1 MYIICKGPKLDAY
14 IFQLHPKLYTI
25 NFHNVTLSLISR
37 NPRERMFI
45 VQISFLIVT
54 FLSLTSQNL
63 WLCKPPKNSTHTLAL
78 CHVSKCGVSS
88 SSSSFMPLVECWC
101 MRPPHYP
108 GRPSGVDHTSVG
120 DGRTNSNC
128 PHISFVLFHNVT
140 CYTNSILSHIHV
152 NTTKLP
158 TITCTLVATGV
169 IIQSLK
175 CICHYS
181 STFSSENIFALWH
194 LA

>member
-1 MYIICKGPKLDAY
+1 MYTICKGPKLDAY

-120 DGRTNSNC
+120 DGRTNQIVLTSPLC
-128 PHISFVLFHNVT
+128 YSIMSHAILILYYHISMLT
-140 CYTNSILSHIHV
+140 LQNSPLSR
-152 NTTKLP
+152 
-158 TITCTLVATGV
+158 
-169 IIQSLK
+169 
-175 CICHYS
+175 
-181 STFSSENIFALWH
+181 ALW
-194 LA
+194 LPQVW